1 MRRRALSLVEVVFA
15 VVILGLAVPP
25 LLVQVGAGT
34 QQQQAALIQTNL
46 VQIASERLN
55 DILADHTNPLRG
67 YTYLIDASYL
77 LNNAPR
83 GLTGYTLRTELR
95 EVSGTDY
102 LSVQAG
108 SGIKR
113 LRITA
118 SGPQNQTL
126 VVESFVSDTPGA
138 VAGP

>member
-1 MRRRALSLVEVVFA
+1 MKRRAMSLVEVVFA
-15 VVILGLAVPP
+15 ILILGLAVPP
-25 LLVQVGAGT
+25 LLVQVGTGA
-34 QQQQAALIQTNL
+34 QQQQAAMVQTNL

-55 DILADHTNPLRG
+55 DILADHANPLRG
-67 YTYLIDASYL
+67 YAYLVDASYP
-77 LNNAPR
+77 LNSAPR

-95 EVSGTDY
+95 EVSGADY

-113 LRITA
+113 VRITA

-126 VVESFVSDTPGA
+126 VIESFVSDTPGA